1 MEKRDIIKQLYNM
14 NEKKLDEIIKHENKK
29 LKTNKTYKEFQERIK
44 MMEQEENIQGKEIL
58 DDLEEYYNK
67 KISSILGEIYKQGF
81 LDGMSLILECLFP

>member
-1 MEKRDIIKQLYNM
+1 M
-14 NEKKLDEIIKHENKK
+14 DEQKA
-29 LKTNKTYKEFQERIK
+29 LKEFQERIK

>member
-29 LKTNKTYKEFQERIK
+29 LKTTKTYKEFQERIK

-58 DDLEEYYNK
+58 DDVEEYYNK

>member
-1 MEKRDIIKQLYNM
+1 
-14 NEKKLDEIIKHENKK
+14 
-29 LKTNKTYKEFQERIK
+29 